1 MSRRRL
7 CEIGFHQFFLNISL
21 RALHVRATLS
31 PKFTSLNANSESSLV
46 QIFSRLKKKNFSIH
60 EISAGK
66 KNRTK
71 AGQKSFS
78 EASFFSSK
86 KKKRLEIIGINSKK
100 NLSINSVRVIIHNNN
115 RCESSRIPFVHNEE

>member
-46 QIFSRLKKKNFSIH
+46 QIFSRLKKKKFLNSRN
-60 EISAGK
+60 K
-66 KNRTK
+66 CW
-71 AGQKSFS
+71 
-78 EASFFSSK
+78 K
-86 KKKRLEIIGINSKK
+86 KKIEQKLDKNHSQRHLSSLPKKKTGIIGINSKK

>member
-46 QIFSRLKKKNFSIH
+46 QIFSRLKKKKFLNSRNKCW
-60 EISAGK
+60 K
-66 KNRTK
+66 KKSNKSWTK
-71 AGQKSFS
+71 IILRGIFLLFQ
-78 EASFFSSK
+78 
-86 KKKRLEIIGINSKK
+86 KKRLEIIGINSKK